1 MHQRLLG
8 YETSCRPNWSTA
20 RKCIIILLPILGMT
34 VVVFHSGRANIAGR
48 VDSKSFNGV
57 ILNGL
62 PLPAFDPGLDVFER
76 FSLLFPS
83 TKLGSDNNISTS
95 SSSSTRTA
103 NAASNGCPTHSRLVV
118 IPDLH
123 GDALQA
129 FRALRLAGLVSSM
142 AALAAAGV
150 AAAAAATDPNSGG
163 GCAAA
168 TGTANEW
175 QGREWQWAGGDAVL
189 IQLGDVVDRGP
200 DSLALLRRVE
210 GLKIQ
215 ARAVGGDVVMLL
227 GNHELM
233 NIYYDFSNAGT
244 CPIRS

>member
-1 MHQRLLG
+1 
-8 YETSCRPNWSTA
+8 
-20 RKCIIILLPILGMT
+20 
-34 VVVFHSGRANIAGR
+34 
-48 VDSKSFNGV
+48 
-57 ILNGL
+57 
-62 PLPAFDPGLDVFER
+62 
-76 FSLLFPS
+76 
-83 TKLGSDNNISTS
+83 
-95 SSSSTRTA
+95 
-103 NAASNGCPTHSRLVV
+103 
-118 IPDLH
+118 
-123 GDALQA
+123 
-129 FRALRLAGLVSSM
+129 M